1 MMMVEFV
8 RCSMMNEY
16 VIELE
21 RFSVDDLIDY
31 YYDILF
37 EICQSNCPMND
48 VEHDNHRFR
57 RNLRRN
63 TCYINFFPNHNYD
76 LLNRWSING
85 FE

>member
-16 VIELE
+16 VIGLE

-57 RNLRRN
+57 QNLKKEILVR
-63 TCYINFFPNHNYD
+63 
-76 LLNRWSING
+76 SISR
-85 FE
+85 FKSQLRFA